1 MSCMVDIGLSGR
13 HKGELESRHLISI
26 SNLHA
31 LIEFEHAKIVR
42 ITRGQEKYEF
52 DLMMVLICH
61 SVIGNEKDRDATQT
75 GEGKPK

>member
-31 LIEFEHAKIVR
+31 LIEFQHAKIVR

-52 DLMMVLICH
+52 DLMMVFIWHDVGLY
-61 SVIGNEKDRDATQT
+61 EKDRDATQT
-75 GEGKPK
+75 GGGKPK